1 MKYNKSTD
9 TYCSYC
15 HLRSVNVK
23 KILKK
28 TLFVS
33 AGLRWK
39 TRTKTADSGSTISQN
54 LPNPKNKFPAKFIF
68 TSSIFVLLLT
78 DKKAKTISLK
88 VFKITDFKNLQQETA
103 KGTLRPSVWMFCYQK
118 LKKTIKITFMKEP

>member
-1 MKYNKSTD
+1 MKYNKNTD

-39 TRTKTADSGSTISQN
+39 TRWKTADSASTLSQY
-54 LPNPKNKFPAKFIF
+54 LPNPKNKFPVKFIF

-88 VFKITDFKNLQQETA
+88 VFKITDFKNLQLETA
-103 KGTLRPSVWMFCYQK
+103 KGTLRPSVWMFC
-118 LKKTIKITFMKEP
+118 